1 MASKEAHLALANRN
15 QAVLEYLLQQPDC
28 CAEWIV
34 TVAFYKA
41 LHLVEALFAHDGKG
55 HGHSHEQRDRMLK
68 GEPRYR
74 HIYKHYRPLWA
85 ASVVARYLENP
96 WGDSFRSFADYLSP
110 QDVQQKMVG
119 HHLRQIERS
128 VERLLQ

>member
-1 MASKEAHLALANRN
+1 
-15 QAVLEYLLQQPDC
+15 
-28 CAEWIV
+28 
-34 TVAFYKA
+34 
-41 LHLVEALFAHDGKG
+41 
-55 HGHSHEQRDRMLK
+55 MLK
-68 GEPRYR
+68 GEPRYQ

-96 WGDSFRSFADYLSP
+96 RGDSFRSFADYLSP
-110 QDVQQKMVG
+110 QDVQQKMIG